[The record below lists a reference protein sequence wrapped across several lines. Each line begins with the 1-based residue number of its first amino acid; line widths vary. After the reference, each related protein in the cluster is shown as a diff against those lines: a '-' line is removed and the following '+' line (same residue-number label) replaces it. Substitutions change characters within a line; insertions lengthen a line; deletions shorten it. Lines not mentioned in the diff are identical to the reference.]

1 MVQIAEANSNRE
13 VKKFIRFPFRL
24 YKNNPYWVPDF
35 VQGDFVTLKKN
46 PALEFCK
53 TKYFL
58 ARKDGQIA
66 GRIAGIINELEN
78 EKTRE
83 KLARFG
89 WVDFTDDAEVS
100 AALFRA
106 VEQWA
111 ASEGMT
117 AIHGPLGFT
126 DLDREGLLIEGFDEP
141 GTLATIYNHPYY
153 QSHFEQNGYEKSTD
167 WVEYEIEVP
176 EEVSD
181 RVNGF
186 AKKIAARYHLREAEA
201 KRPKDFKPYIP
212 AIFKLLNEAYK
223 DIYGFVTLNEKQIK
237 FYSDQY
243 FGFINPDFVSVILN
257 EKDELVGFGITMPSF
272 SRALQKSKGRLFPFG
287 FIHLLRAMKKND
299 RADFYLIAVRDDYQ
313 KKGVNA
319 LIFNKIWNS
328 FIKFGIRKIETNP
341 ELETNTAVQAM
352 WQGYNPRNH
361 KRRRCFIKQLS

>member
-1 MVQIAEANSNRE
+1 MVQIAEANSNRD
-13 VKKFIRFPFRL
+13 VKKFIKFPFRL
-24 YKNNPYWVPDF
+24 YKNSPYWVPDF

-58 ARKDGQIA
+58 ARKDGQIV

-78 EKTRE
+78 ERTGK

-89 WVDFTDDAEVS
+89 WVDFTDDAEVP

-126 DLDREGLLIEGFDEP
+126 DLDREGLLIEGFDKL

-153 QSHFEQNGYEKSTD
+153 QAHFEQNGYTKSID

-176 EEVSD
+176 DTVSD
-181 RVNGF
+181 RVNEF
-186 AKKIAARYHLREAEA
+186 ARKIAGRSHLREL
-201 KRPKDFKPYIP
+201 RPRKAKDFKPYIP
-212 AIFKLLNEAYK
+212 AIFNLLNQAYQHL
-223 DIYGFVTLNEKQIK
+223 YGFVPLNDKQIK
-237 FYSDQY
+237 FYADQY

-257 EKDELVGFGITMPSF
+257 EEDKLVGFGITMPSF
-272 SRALQKSKGRLFPFG
+272 SIALQKSKGRLFPFG
-287 FIHLLRAMKKND
+287 FLHLLKAMKKND
-299 RADFYLIAVRDDYQ
+299 RADFYLIAVDPAYQ

-328 FIKFGIRKIETNP
+328 FIKFGIKKIETNP

-352 WQGYNPRNH
+352 WQGYHPRNH

>member
-1 MVQIAEANSNRE
+1 MVQIAEANSNRD
-13 VKKFIRFPFRL
+13 VKKFIQFPFLL

-35 VQGDFVTLKKN
+35 VQSDFATLKKN

-58 ARKDGQIA
+58 ARKDGKIA
-66 GRIAGIINELEN
+66 GRIAGIINKREN
-78 EKTRE
+78 EHTDK

-89 WVDFTDDAEVS
+89 WMDFTDDAEVS
-100 AALFRA
+100 AALFQA

-111 ASEGMT
+111 SEEGMT
-117 AIHGPLGFT
+117 AVHGPLGFT
-126 DLDREGLLIEGFDEP
+126 DFDREGLLIEGFDEL

-153 QSHFEQNGYEKSTD
+153 RKHFESNGYEKSTD

-176 EEVSD
+176 ETVSD

-186 AKKIAARYHLREAEA
+186 AKRIAERYHLRELEA
-201 KRPKDFKPYIP
+201 RKAKDFKPYLP
-212 AIFKLLNEAYK
+212 GIFKLLNEAYK
-223 DIYGFVTLNEKQIK
+223 NLYGFVPLTDGQVK

-243 FGFINPDFVSVILN
+243 FDFINPGFVSVILN
-257 EKDELVGFGITMPSF
+257 EAGEVVGFGITMPSF
-272 SRALQKSKGRLFPFG
+272 SQALQKSKGRLFPFG
-287 FIHLLRAMKKND
+287 FIHVLRAMKKND
-299 RADFYLIAVRDDYQ
+299 RADFYLIAVHPDYQ

-328 FIKFGIRKIETNP
+328 FIKFGIKKVETNP

-352 WQGYNPRNH
+352 WQDYHPRNH